1 MSKNRMP
8 LYLVLAGAG
17 AGGYYLYRSGDN
29 VDRAKKEMK
38 SAFPRP

>member
-17 AGGYYLYRSGDN
+17 AGGYYLYRSGGN